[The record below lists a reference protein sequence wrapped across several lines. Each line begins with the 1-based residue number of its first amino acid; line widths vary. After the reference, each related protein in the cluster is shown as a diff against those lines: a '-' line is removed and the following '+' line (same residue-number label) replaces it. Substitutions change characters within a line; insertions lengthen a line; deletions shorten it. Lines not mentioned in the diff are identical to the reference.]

1 MCEWS
6 AVVFFSRFYSPSPV
20 ERRRAATRGESR
32 KETLNHRRL
41 AARHA
46 KMAATP
52 LGFKVPGK
60 ACVLPRGARAA
71 ALPPLARRPAR
82 ALGAA
87 LIAGE
92 CGQAG

>member
-1 MCEWS
+1 MWTHRGRPVPTWRANGERSC
-6 AVVFFSRFYSPSPV
+6 FFTQVLLFSSV

-46 KMAATP
+46 KMATAP

-60 ACVLPRGARAA
+60 ACVLP
-71 ALPPLARRPAR
+71 
-82 ALGAA
+82 
-87 LIAGE
+87 
-92 CGQAG
+92 